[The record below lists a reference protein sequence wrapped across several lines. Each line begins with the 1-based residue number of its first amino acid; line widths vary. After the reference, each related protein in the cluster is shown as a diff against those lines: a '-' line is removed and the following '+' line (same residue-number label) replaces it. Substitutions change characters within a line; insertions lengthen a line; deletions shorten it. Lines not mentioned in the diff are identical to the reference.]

1 VTFRCK
7 EAVLLIGFNRPEL
20 LAEVIERI
28 RAVAPPRVYL
38 AVDGPR
44 QGREGEI
51 DKVRACQG
59 LAGTIDWDCEVF
71 TLFRDQNLGCGRGVS
86 GAITWFFEHEE
97 RGIILEDDILP
108 APDFFPYVEAML
120 GKYAADPQVA
130 CVTGTNFIPPANQD
144 NPNAP
149 RLTRVPLVWGWAT
162 WRRVWNEY
170 DFDIADWRKDWDAPA
185 MKFAMGG
192 TQPAKLLWSANF
204 DLMARHAIDTWDLQF
219 VFACM
224 RRNQLTVAPPV
235 NLVENVGFRSDAT
248 HTQRRPNYLRP
259 TSSFKL
265 PEPCPAS
272 VLDEQADGFLMPHVY
287 EASLSGL
294 VRLGL
299 RYGLR
304 WVKRW
309 SGGWSKTK

>member
-1 VTFRCK
+1 MTFRCK

-44 QGREGEI
+44 AGRQGET
-51 DKVRACQG
+51 DKVHACQE
-59 LAGTIDWDCEVF
+59 LAGAIDWDCEIF
-71 TLFRDQNLGCGRGVS
+71 TLFREQNLGCGRAVS

-120 GKYAADPQVA
+120 DLHAADPQIA
-130 CVTGTNFIPPANQD
+130 CVTGTNFIPPTDQI
-144 NPNAP
+144 NPTSP

-170 DFDIADWRKDWDAPA
+170 DFDIAGWREGWDSSA

-204 DLMARHAIDTWDLQF
+204 DLLARHAIDTWDLQF
-219 VFACM
+219 VYACM
-224 RRNQLTVAPPV
+224 RSNQLTVAPPV
-235 NLVENVGFRSDAT
+235 NLVENVGFRADAT
-248 HTQRRPNYLRP
+248 HTQRRPDYLRE
-259 TSSFKL
+259 TGSFTVL
-265 PEPCPAS
+265 EPCPALT
-272 VLDEQADGFLMPHVY
+272 LDATADNWLMRHVY
-287 EASLSGL
+287 EASYPGL
-294 VRLGL
+294 VRLAT
-299 RYGLR
+299 RYVRRTLGR
-304 WVKRW
+304 K
-309 SGGWSKTK
+309 S